1 MPKIEVNENLFFS
14 SLGKKYDYDTLEK
27 KLTYAKAELDEKPD
41 TSKPESERT
50 IKIELND
57 TNRPDLWSTNGVARQ
72 LRLHEGGKAFDYMK
86 IMSNKGNNNYENRVV
101 NVDPELKNVRPFMV
115 AFMIA
120 GKAIDDP
127 MLKDIIQTQEKLCW
141 NFGRKR
147 KSVSMGIYRID
158 QIKFPVEYKAVDPDK
173 TSFVP
178 LQCEKPMTCRQIL
191 TEHPKGKDFG
201 WILKDCKK
209 FPLLVDAKNEVLSMA
224 PIINSATLG
233 AVQVGDKDLMVEL
246 TGDNMENLLLSANIV
261 ACDFADQGYE
271 IKPILVKHPYE
282 TGFGKDIMTPFYFQP
297 ETKATLKHINKLLGT
312 DFDDATVLDALRRM
326 GSDVSSK
333 KISDD
338 DYEYTLLPAP
348 YRNDF
353 LHEVDII
360 EDVMIGTRLETYKP
374 ETPNDFT
381 IGRLLPITNYSRKAK
396 TLLVGLG
403 YQEMIFNYVGS
414 KKDYID
420 NMRLDASRVIE
431 IANPMSENYQF
442 IRSEILSS
450 LLRAESKSANAIYPH
465 KIFEIGK
472 VAYLCEEENTGTRTR
487 QVLGFLTAESNANYN
502 TAASEVASILYFLD
516 HKYEVREC
524 DDPRFIPGRQ
534 AAVIINGKQV
544 GVFGEVH
551 PQVLENWQITVP
563 CFAGELDLEELLAAA
578 PDPHKKSGSK
588 NAVVSSASTTS
599 KKSSV
604 VECFDN
610 AQQPPVET
618 TSKEH
623 EHKGPKLADDQVAY
637 FNEHIELKVAVIK
650 SVETNPQGDRLYIEH
665 LDDGSGEERIIQS
678 GLRPYLREE
687 ELLGQ
692 HVIIA
697 ANLAPR
703 KMKGV
708 ESRGM
713 LLACDYTED
722 GKEKVE
728 LLTAPWAKA
737 GTQVV
742 LQNSVVSSALTT
754 SKPAKIDIEK
764 FCKVEMKVTNHTAQI
779 AGVALTADG
788 KPLTTQKAD
797 NCEIC

>member
-1 MPKIEVNENLFFS
+1 MPKIEVNEQLFFK
-14 SLGKKYDYDTLEK
+14 LLEK
-27 KLTYAKAELDEKPD
+27 KYNYDDLEKVLTYAKAELDEKPD
-41 TSKPESERT
+41 TSKPESERV

-72 LRLHEGGKAFDYMK
+72 LRLHRGVKDTDYSEFLSTK
-86 IMSNKGNNNYENRVV
+86 DNIKDYGNRIIT
-101 NVDPELKNVRPFMV
+101 VDPELKDIRPFMV
-115 AFMIA
+115 AFVIN
-120 GKAIDDP
+120 GKEIDDP

-147 KSVSMGIYRID
+147 KSISMGVYRISE
-158 QIKFPVEYKAVDPDK
+158 IKFPCHYKAVDPDK

-178 LQCEKPMTCRQIL
+178 LQFEEPMTCRQIL

-209 FPLLVDAKNEVLSMA
+209 FPLLTDDSNEVLSMA

-233 AVQVGDKDLMVEL
+233 AVQVGDKGLMVEL
-246 TGDNMENLLLSANIV
+246 TGDNMENLMLAANIV
-261 ACDFADQGYE
+261 ACDFANVGYKIE
-271 IKPILVKHPYE
+271 PIMVKHPYE
-282 TGFGKDIMTPFYFQP
+282 TCFGKDVVAPFYFQP
-297 ETKATLKHINKLLGT
+297 QTKATLKHINKLLGT
-312 DFDDATVLDALRRM
+312 DFDNETILDALTRM
-326 GSDVSSK
+326 GSKVVSK

-338 DYEYTLLPAP
+338 DFEYTLSPAP

-360 EDVMIGTRLETYKP
+360 EDVMIGTCLETYKP

-396 TLLVGLG
+396 TLMVGLG

-420 NMRLDASRVIE
+420 NMLLDSNRVIE

-442 IRSEILSS
+442 IRSEAISS

-472 VAYLCEEENTGTRTR
+472 VAYICPEENTGTRTR

-502 TAASEVASILYFLD
+502 TAASEVASLLYFLD
-516 HKYEVREC
+516 HKYEVRESN
-524 DDPRFIPGRQ
+524 DPRFIPGRQ
-534 AAVIINGKQV
+534 AAIIIKGKEV
-544 GVFGEVH
+544 GVFGEIH
-551 PQVLENWQITVP
+551 PQVLENWQIEVP
-563 CFAGELDLEELLAAA
+563 CFGGELDLEELLAAT
-578 PDPHKKSGSK
+578 PDAHKKDPVVESLAQKDAQATTK
-588 NAVVSSASTTS
+588 NAHTKA
-599 KKSSV
+599 
-604 VECFDN
+604 
-610 AQQPPVET
+610 AQ
-618 TSKEH
+618 KELK
-623 EHKGPKLADDQVAY
+623 EPKLAEDQVAY

-678 GLRPYLREE
+678 GLRPYLKEE
-687 ELLGQ
+687 ELLGK

-697 ANLAPR
+697 SNLAPR

-708 ESRGM
+708 ESHGM

-742 LQNSVVSSALTT
+742 LQSSVVAPVKTT
-754 SKPAKIDIEK
+754 TKPAKIDIDK
-764 FCKVEMKVTNHTAQI
+764 FCKVEMKVSNHTAQI

-788 KPLTTQKAD
+788 KPLITQKAD